1 MGEAGFRAI
10 VHILQTNRNLHTI
23 FFDRNSLTLNSL
35 EEIVTAMEEYVMID
49 RLDSFSIKEICLS

>member
-35 EEIVTAMEEYVMID
+35 EEIVTAMDEYV
-49 RLDSFSIKEICLS
+49 S